1 MDNKVM
7 TAPLAFIKVNGKVVG
22 KMKNIRVSESIQRGK
37 VTALG
42 QLHKDEV
49 PAISWEGTVSCSFF
63 CIDLRQSQIPGAINR
78 NMNSIEDWAN
88 TVLLQE
94 DGVQI
99 DIMKK
104 KKDDPNKRDS
114 DYPGGIIK
122 AKLEV
127 FASIKA
133 AFLNRENFDISE
145 GQIAGR
151 DVEMEYLTPIL
162 FPL

>member
-1 MDNKVM
+1 MQNKAQVPEG
-7 TAPLAFIKVNGKVVG
+7 TPIDLLYPEN
-22 KMKNIRVSESIQRGK
+22 
-37 VTALG
+37 
-42 QLHKDEV
+42 
-49 PAISWEGTVSCSFF
+49 PAIGAT
-63 CIDLRQSQIPGAINR
+63 LRGSGVQT
-78 NMNSIEDWAN
+78 IEQWTD

-94 DGVQI
+94 DGVQV

-104 KKDDPNKRDS
+104 VKNPPTRRDS
-114 DYPGGIIK
+114 DFPGGIIQSS
-122 AKLEV
+122 LEV

-133 AFLNRENFDISE
+133 GFLNRESFDISE